1 MDWVERSVNPMGLIN
16 KFFGKKNYELLLYF
30 LNLFKMLQFDSV
42 KCVHT

>member
-16 KFFGKKNYELLLYF
+16 KFFGKKIMNYYSIF